1 MGTSVSIAYIW
12 AIIISVCILLLAAV
26 VAFMIPNK
34 PRSKDIGQ
42 RRTWYWILFVVCIGL
57 AFGINMMI
65 ASGIKIPTKHT
76 AYVTATAIST
86 GVAALIYVIVGICLS
101 KGMKRTK
108 LGSWF

>member
-1 MGTSVSIAYIW
+1 MGTSVSIAYVW

-34 PRSKDIGQ
+34 PRSKDISQ
-42 RRTWYWILFVVCIGL
+42 RRTWYWILFVVCIAL
-57 AFGINMMI
+57 AFGINMVI
-65 ASGIKIPTKHT
+65 ANGITIPSKHS
-76 AYVTATAIST
+76 AYVTASAIAT
-86 GVAALIYVIVGICLS
+86 GVAAVIYIVVGLCLS